1 MIPASASSSPA
12 FLMMYSVYI
21 PRAGSSDSKEYAC
34 NTGDVGWI
42 ADLGR
47 PPGEGNVN
55 PLQYSCLENSMENS
69 WQATVHSICGQ
80 GAGAKKSNSTSK
92 ERWLHGCRRAM
103 RSYSMF
109 KVRRGDREE
118 IPLIQGKEQ
127 QVRFCWSSR
136 EEIPHIQGKGNP
148 SKMVGAARGHQKE
161 HRLKPQS
168 QTSSQSDHMDHS
180 LV

>member
-1 MIPASASSSPA
+1 
-12 FLMMYSVYI
+12 
-21 PRAGSSDSKEYAC
+21 
-34 NTGDVGWI
+34 
-42 ADLGR
+42 
-47 PPGEGNVN
+47 
-55 PLQYSCLENSMENS
+55 MENS

-127 QVRFCWSSR
+127 RLGFAGAAVKRYPMSKVRETQVRW
-136 EEIPHIQGKGNP
+136 
-148 SKMVGAARGHQKE
+148 
-161 HRLKPQS
+161 
-168 QTSSQSDHMDHS
+168 
-180 LV
+180 